1 MHRRR
6 RSIVAVCTVVLALAA
21 AQAAAASTGPY
32 VVVYKDTIVDPAA
45 TTSQLQTQLGFNAP
59 LRYQSALKGFAAVLS
74 DTQRTLLAANPS
86 VAYVT
91 TDQTVKA
98 SGLVP
103 VASGETV
110 PPGIRRVGAASLT
123 QAHQASTAAV
133 AVIDSGVD
141 LANADLDVTSGT
153 NCVTTGAS
161 AQADNGHGTN
171 VAGILAAKNTGSV
184 VTGAAPARRSTR

>member
-1 MHRRR
+1 MHRRG
-6 RSIVAVCTVVLALAA
+6 RSIVAGCGAALALAA
-21 AQAAAASTGPY
+21 AQTAAASTGPY
-32 VVVYKDTIVDPAA
+32 VVVYRDAVVDPAA
-45 TTSQLQTQLGFNAP
+45 TTAQLQTQLGFNAP
-59 LRYQSALKGFAAVLS
+59 LRYQSALKGFAAVLT

-91 TDQTVKA
+91 TDQSVKA

-141 LANADLDVTSGT
+141 LANADLNVTSGT
-153 NCVTTGAS
+153 NCGTTGAS
-161 AQADNGHGTN
+161 AHDDNGHGTN
-171 VAGILAAKNTGSV
+171 VAGNPAAKDTGLGV
-184 VTGAAPARRSTR
+184 PGGGPG